1 MFETLISSD
10 RALARH
16 RDGPLAEQ
24 RNRYLLHC
32 ADQGG
37 TRDTLCLRARSIL
50 WIAEHM
56 SPSDF
61 GSVDA
66 SRLHEIVYGS
76 DCQAKPAQT
85 TAATL
90 VSFARPW
97 LKFLGWWPQV
107 EEIIPF
113 PHALENFVAWMR
125 DERGLT
131 QCTIDQWQY
140 RTSKFLHWCSD
151 TGRDLATLRPQDI
164 DAYFVTYG
172 AQRWSRIS
180 AGHIAKMLRVFLR
193 HAASTGACSAAL
205 ASSIQGNR
213 QYALESLPYA
223 LGWDDVR
230 RVIATASS
238 DTEHDIRDRA
248 ILLLLAV
255 YGFRRGE
262 VASLREHIHH
272 P

>member
-61 GSVDA
+61 GLVDA

-140 RTSKFLHWCSD
+140 RTSKFLHCCSD
-151 TGRDLATLRPQDI
+151 TCRDLATLRPQYI
-164 DAYFVTYG
+164 DACFVTDG
-172 AQRWSRIS
+172 AHRWSHTYAGPIS
-180 AGHIAKMLRVFLR
+180 KKQPEYLR
-193 HAASTGACSAAL
+193 HASHPQVCSA
-205 ASSIQGNR
+205 
-213 QYALESLPYA
+213 
-223 LGWDDVR
+223 
-230 RVIATASS
+230 
-238 DTEHDIRDRA
+238 
-248 ILLLLAV
+248 
-255 YGFRRGE
+255 
-262 VASLREHIHH
+262 
-272 P
+272 